1 MRSTLSASL
10 TLSLCPVSVSKLR
23 IQRFESSCSTSVS
36 TWRTM
41 VGQHGHGFWM
51 NMQFLS
57 PLVIG
62 LELHGQHWNAYGT
75 LYIYTYMHLGKLISW
90 TDLLETLIPGLC
102 HVNGLDTM
110 CWTIYLS
117 SPSIRSPICLHICRP
132 IHAIFVFIVLI
143 ICLFWQNYLSKY
155 LITLY
160 IDIYI

>member
-62 LELHGQHWNAYGT
+62 LELHGHHWNAYGT
-75 LYIYTYMHLGKLISW
+75 LYIYIYIYAFREVDKLDRSIGNTYPWSVPCEWIRYHVLD
-90 TDLLETLIPGLC
+90 DLFIQSIYPFT
-102 HVNGLDTM
+102 
-110 CWTIYLS
+110 YLS
-117 SPSIRSPICLHICRP
+117 T
-132 IHAIFVFIVLI
+132 
-143 ICLFWQNYLSKY
+143 YLS
-155 LITLY
+155 THPCY
-160 IDIYI
+160 ICIYCFNYMFILTKLSI